1 MKTTLR
7 HLLSIAACVL
17 ASCLCML
24 AMPVHA
30 GDTETYL
37 QAKQAYQT
45 KNLPLLM
52 ESLETLKQR
61 KSPLAPYLQYWQM
74 ILTMDQLSYYQVQ
87 AFLQENNES
96 LLSQRV
102 RELWLKRLGRV
113 QFWDQFVEIRAQIP
127 NYYTLND
134 TGNQCFQ
141 VQAGIALDDPTA
153 YEDGKTLLLSGKE
166 LPADCQGMLE
176 ALQQVGALDENL
188 LLSVYRNAL
197 FANKPGLA
205 KVLAKRSRKTDATLL
220 KQMDEVAQ
228 NPALVL
234 KKNNIQ
240 DKSAYGRA
248 LYMFAIHR
256 QAKADIALAQTS
268 YLKYSGLLS
277 SEERQLIQA
286 YIALESARKHEPEA
300 VRAFAKVE
308 PAILNNEQWEW
319 YARSALREQDWN
331 TLLKIINSMPNALSD
346 EHTWRYWKARALKT
360 KGQAPEANLLLAK
373 LSQERH
379 FYGWLSAEELGPVA
393 GEPMATYQPADEE
406 IRQFARLAS
415 IKRIEALFD
424 ADARYEARL
433 EWMYLLEALDD
444 SSRIV
449 AAQYALLKGW
459 YDLTVLAADKTSRTH
474 NFELRYP
481 TPYRDYL
488 QKASKARAIDEA
500 WVYGII
506 RQESRFMHY
515 AKSSVGAGGLM
526 QVMPATAKWIAK
538 KLGWSSYND
547 GMLHDID
554 TNVNLGTYYMRYT
567 LDTFNGQEAMATA
580 AYNAG
585 PSRARRWAANVPL
598 EGAIYAETIPFS
610 ETRNYVKKVLANAHM
625 YAPRLGLPVIT
636 LKKRLGTIPARN
648 TGAVAD
654 AESVITTITITDQ
667 E

>member
-1 MKTTLR
+1 MKTRLTSLLR
-7 HLLSIAACVL
+7 ILAICLLGLTSTVF
-17 ASCLCML
+17 
-24 AMPVHA
+24 A
-30 GDTETYL
+30 GDGDIYL

-45 KNLPLLM
+45 RNLPQLV
-52 ESLETLKQR
+52 EATEALKQR
-61 KSPLAPYLQYWQM
+61 RSPLLPYLQYWQM

-113 QFWDQFVEIRAQIP
+113 QFWDQFVEMRAQMP
-127 NYYTLND
+127 MYYSMND
-134 TGNQCFQ
+134 VGNQCYQ
-141 VQAGIALDDPTA
+141 VQAGIALDDPNA
-153 YEDGKTLLLSGKE
+153 YEDGKKLLLAGKD

-176 ALQQVGALDENL
+176 ALQQVGVLDEKL
-188 LLSVYRNAL
+188 LLTLYRDAL
-197 FANKPGLA
+197 FSNKTGLA
-205 KVLAKRSRKTDATLL
+205 KVLAKRSNKTDTGLL
-220 KQMDEVAQ
+220 KQIDDMAQ
-228 NPALVL
+228 NPALTL
-234 KKNNIQ
+234 KKGGIQ
-240 DKSAYGRA
+240 ERSPYARA
-248 LYMFAIHR
+248 LYMYAIHR
-256 QAKADIALAQTS
+256 QAKADTGVAKTS
-268 YLKYSGLLS
+268 YQKYSGLLDND
-277 SEERQLIQA
+277 EKQLAQA
-286 YIALESARKHEPEA
+286 YIALEAARKHELEA
-300 VRAFAKVE
+300 LAGFAKVN
-308 PAILNNEQWEW
+308 PTLLSNEQWEW
-319 YARSALREQDWN
+319 YARSALRQQDWG
-331 TLLKIINSMPNALSD
+331 LVLKVINDMPAGLAD
-346 EHTWRYWKARALKT
+346 ESTWRYWKARALMA
-360 KGQAPEANLLLAK
+360 KGQVADANQILAK

-379 FYGWLSAEELGPVA
+379 FYGWLAAEDLGPVA
-393 GEPMATYQPADEE
+393 SEPMATYQPADEE
-406 IRQFARLAS
+406 VRQFAKQPAV
-415 IKRIEALFD
+415 KRMEALFD
-424 ADARYEARL
+424 VEARYEARL

-444 SSRIV
+444 PTRIV
-449 AAQYALLKGW
+449 AAQYGLLKGW
-459 YDLTVLAADKTSRTH
+459 YDLAVLAADKTSRTH

-488 QKASKARAIDEA
+488 QKASRSRAIDEA

-567 LDTFNGQEAMATA
+567 LDTFNGQEVMATA

-585 PSRARRWAANVPL
+585 PSRARRWAANTPL

-625 YAPRLGLPVIT
+625 YAPRLGLPMLT
-636 LKKRLGTIPARN
+636 LKKRLGTIPARSSGDSEN
-648 TGAVAD
+648 VT
-654 AESVITTITITDQ
+654 TTISISEQ

>member
-1 MKTTLR
+1 MKTRLTSLLR
-7 HLLSIAACVL
+7 ILAICLLGLTSTVF
-17 ASCLCML
+17 
-24 AMPVHA
+24 A
-30 GDTETYL
+30 GDGDIYL

-45 KNLPLLM
+45 RNLPQLV
-52 ESLETLKQR
+52 EATEALKQR
-61 KSPLAPYLQYWQM
+61 RSPLLPYLQYWQM

-113 QFWDQFVEIRAQIP
+113 QFWDQFVEMRAQMP
-127 NYYTLND
+127 MYYSMND
-134 TGNQCFQ
+134 VGNQCYQ
-141 VQAGIALDDPTA
+141 VQAGIALDDPNA
-153 YEDGKTLLLSGKE
+153 YEDGKKLLLAGKD

-176 ALQQVGALDENL
+176 ALQQVGVLDEKL
-188 LLSVYRNAL
+188 LLTLYRDAL
-197 FANKPGLA
+197 FSNKTGLA
-205 KVLAKRSRKTDATLL
+205 KVLAKRSNKTDTGLL
-220 KQMDEVAQ
+220 KQIDDMAQ
-228 NPALVL
+228 NPALTL
-234 KKNNIQ
+234 KKGGIQ
-240 DKSAYGRA
+240 ERSPYARA
-248 LYMFAIHR
+248 LYMYAIHR
-256 QAKADIALAQTS
+256 QAKADTGVAKTS
-268 YLKYSGLLS
+268 YQKYSGLLDND
-277 SEERQLIQA
+277 EKQLAQA
-286 YIALESARKHEPEA
+286 YIALEAARKHELEA
-300 VRAFAKVE
+300 LAGFAKVN
-308 PAILNNEQWEW
+308 PTLLSNEQWEW
-319 YARSALREQDWN
+319 YARSALRQQDWG
-331 TLLKIINSMPNALSD
+331 LVLKVINDMPAGLAD
-346 EHTWRYWKARALKT
+346 ESTWRYWKARALMA
-360 KGQAPEANLLLAK
+360 KGQVADANQILAK

-379 FYGWLSAEELGPVA
+379 FYGWLAAEDLGPVA
-393 GEPMATYQPADEE
+393 SEPMATYQPADEE
-406 IRQFARLAS
+406 VRQFAKQPAV
-415 IKRIEALFD
+415 KRMEALFD
-424 ADARYEARL
+424 VEARYEARL

-444 SSRIV
+444 PTRIV
-449 AAQYALLKGW
+449 AAQYGLLKGW
-459 YDLTVLAADKTSRTH
+459 YDLAVLAADKTSRTH

-488 QKASKARAIDEA
+488 QKASRSRAIDEA

-567 LDTFNGQEAMATA
+567 LDTFNGQEVMATA

-585 PSRARRWAANVPL
+585 PSRARRWAANTPL

-625 YAPRLGLPVIT
+625 YAPRLGLPMLT
-636 LKKRLGTIPARN
+636 LKKRLGTIPARSSGDSEN
-648 TGAVAD
+648 V
-654 AESVITTITITDQ
+654 TTISISEQ

>member
-1 MKTTLR
+1 MKIRLTAILLILAAC
-7 HLLSIAACVL
+7 LLSPIGTVFAADSDIY
-17 ASCLCML
+17 A
-24 AMPVHA
+24 
-30 GDTETYL
+30 

-45 KNLPLLM
+45 RNLPQLV
-52 ESLETLKQR
+52 EATEALKQR
-61 KSPLAPYLQYWQM
+61 RSPLLPYLQYWQM

-113 QFWDQFVEIRAQIP
+113 QFWDQFVEMRAQMP
-127 NYYTLND
+127 MYYSMND
-134 TGNQCFQ
+134 VGNQCYQ
-141 VQAGIALDDPTA
+141 VQAGIALDDPNA
-153 YEDGKTLLLSGKE
+153 YEDGKKLLLAGKD

-176 ALQQVGALDENL
+176 ALQQVGVLDEKL
-188 LLSVYRNAL
+188 LLTLYRDAL
-197 FANKPGLA
+197 FSNKTGLA
-205 KVLAKRSRKTDATLL
+205 KVLAKRSNKTDAGLL
-220 KQMDEVAQ
+220 KQIDDMAQ
-228 NPALVL
+228 NPALTL
-234 KKNNIQ
+234 KKGGIQ
-240 DKSAYGRA
+240 ERSPYARA
-248 LYMFAIHR
+248 LYLYAIHR
-256 QAKADIALAQTS
+256 QAKADTGVAKTS
-268 YLKYSGLLS
+268 YQKYSGLLDND
-277 SEERQLIQA
+277 EKQLAQA
-286 YIALESARKHEPEA
+286 YIALEAARKHEPEA
-300 VRAFAKVE
+300 LQGFGKVN
-308 PAILNNEQWEW
+308 ATLLSNEQWEW
-319 YARSALREQDWN
+319 YARSALRQQDWG
-331 TLLKIINSMPNALSD
+331 LVLKVINDMPAGLVD
-346 EHTWRYWKARALKT
+346 ESTWRYWKARALMA
-360 KGQAPEANLLLAK
+360 KGQVADANQILAK

-379 FYGWLSAEELGPVA
+379 FYGWLAAEDLGPVA

-406 IRQFARLAS
+406 VRQFAKQPAV
-415 IKRIEALFD
+415 KRMEALFD
-424 ADARYEARL
+424 VEARYEARL

-444 SSRIV
+444 PTRIV
-449 AAQYALLKGW
+449 AAQYGLLKGW
-459 YDLTVLAADKTSRTH
+459 YDLAVLAADKTSRTH

-488 QKASKARAIDEA
+488 QKASRSRAIDEA

-538 KLGWSSYND
+538 KMGWSSYHD

-567 LDTFNGQEAMATA
+567 LDTFNGQEVMATA

-585 PSRARRWAANVPL
+585 PSRARRWAANTPL

-625 YAPRLGLPVIT
+625 YAPRLGLPMLT
-636 LKKRLGTIPARN
+636 LKKRLGTIPARSSGDSEN
-648 TGAVAD
+648 VT
-654 AESVITTITITDQ
+654 TTISISEQ

>member
-1 MKTTLR
+1 MKNKFR
-7 HLLSIAACVL
+7 HLLSLSVYCLAACL
-17 ASCLCML
+17 LWAAQPAS
-24 AMPVHA
+24 AA
-30 GDTETYL
+30 DADIYL

-45 KNLPLLM
+45 KNLPLLT

-127 NYYTLND
+127 NYYSLND

-141 VQAGIALDDPTA
+141 VQAGIALDDPIA
-153 YEDGKTLLLSGKE
+153 YEDGKALLYSGKE

-176 ALQQVGALDENL
+176 ALQQIGVLDENL
-188 LLSVYRNAL
+188 LLTIYRNAL

-205 KVLAKRSRKTDATLL
+205 KVLSKYNRKTDATLL
-220 KQMDEVAQ
+220 KQMDEAAQ
-228 NPALVL
+228 NPALLL
-234 KKNNIQ
+234 KKNNVQ
-240 DKSAYGRA
+240 DKTAYGRA
-248 LYMFAIHR
+248 LYMYAIHR

-268 YLKYSGLLS
+268 YQKYSGLFNN
-277 SEERQLIQA
+277 EEKQLVLA

-300 VRAFAKVE
+300 IRAFGRVDTG
-308 PAILNNEQWEW
+308 ILNNEQWEW

-331 TLLKIINSMPNALSD
+331 TLLKIINGMPNALSD

-360 KGQAPEANLLLAK
+360 KGQVTEANLLLAK

-379 FYGWLSAEELGPVA
+379 FYGWLAAEELGPVA

-406 IRQFARLAS
+406 IRQFARLPG

-424 ADARYEARL
+424 AEARYEARL
-433 EWMYLLEALDD
+433 EWMYLLESLDD
-444 SSRIV
+444 PSRIV

-585 PSRARRWAANVPL
+585 PSRARRWAANTPL
-598 EGAIYAETIPFS
+598 EGAIYAETIPFG

-648 TGAVAD
+648 SGTAE

>member
-1 MKTTLR
+1 MKNKFR
-7 HLLSIAACVL
+7 HLLSLSACCLAACL
-17 ASCLCML
+17 LWTAQSAS
-24 AMPVHA
+24 AA
-30 GDTETYL
+30 DADIYL

-45 KNLPLLM
+45 KNLPLLT

-127 NYYTLND
+127 NYYSLND

-141 VQAGIALDDPTA
+141 VQAGIALDDPIA
-153 YEDGKTLLLSGKE
+153 YEDGKALLYSGKE

-176 ALQQVGALDENL
+176 ALQQIGVLDENL
-188 LLSVYRNAL
+188 LLTIYRNAL
-197 FANKPGLA
+197 FANKTGLA
-205 KVLAKRSRKTDATLL
+205 KVLAKYNRKTDATLL
-220 KQMDEVAQ
+220 KQMDEAAQ
-228 NPALVL
+228 NPALLL
-234 KKNNIQ
+234 KKNNVQ
-240 DKSAYGRA
+240 DKTAYGRA

-268 YLKYSGLLS
+268 YQKYSGLFNN
-277 SEERQLIQA
+277 EEKQLVLA

-300 VRAFAKVE
+300 IRAFGRVDSS
-308 PAILNNEQWEW
+308 ILNNEQWEW

-360 KGQAPEANLLLAK
+360 KGQVTESNQLLAK

-379 FYGWLSAEELGPVA
+379 FYGWLAAEELGPVA

-406 IRQFARLAS
+406 IRQFARLPG

-424 ADARYEARL
+424 AEARYEARL
-433 EWMYLLEALDD
+433 EWMYLLESLDD
-444 SSRIV
+444 PSRIV

-585 PSRARRWAANVPL
+585 PSRARRWAANTPL

-648 TGAVAD
+648 SGTTE

>member
-1 MKTTLR
+1 MKTRLTS
-7 HLLSIAACVL
+7 LLFFAACLLGMTKSVF
-17 ASCLCML
+17 
-24 AMPVHA
+24 A
-30 GDTETYL
+30 GDGEVYL

-45 KNLPLLM
+45 RNLAQLA
-52 ESLETLKQR
+52 EATETLKQR
-61 KSPLAPYLQYWQM
+61 RSPLLPYLQYWQM

-113 QFWDQFVEIRAQIP
+113 QFWNQFVEMRAQIP
-127 NYYTLND
+127 MYYSMND
-134 TGNQCFQ
+134 LGNQCYQ
-141 VQAGIALDDPTA
+141 VQAGIALDDPNA
-153 YEDGKTLLLSGKE
+153 YEDGKKLLLAGKE

-176 ALQQVGALDENL
+176 ALQQVGVLDEKL
-188 LLSVYRNAL
+188 LLTLYRNAL
-197 FANKPGLA
+197 FENKTGLA
-205 KVLAKRSRKTDATLL
+205 KVLAKRSSKTDAGLL
-220 KQMDEVAQ
+220 KQVDDVAQ
-228 NPALVL
+228 NPALAL
-234 KKNNIQ
+234 KKGNIPER
-240 DKSAYGRA
+240 SAYGRA
-248 LYMFAIHR
+248 LYMYAMHR
-256 QAKADIALAQTS
+256 QAKADLVVARAS
-268 YLKYSGLLS
+268 YQKYASMLDTD
-277 SEERQLIQA
+277 EKQLIQA
-286 YIALESARKHEPEA
+286 YMALEAARKHEPEA
-300 VRAFAKVE
+300 LQGFAKV
-308 PAILNNEQWEW
+308 NNALLSAEQWEW
-319 YARSALREQDWN
+319 YARSALRQQDWN
-331 TLLKIINSMPNALSD
+331 QLLKIINDMPAVLAEESA
-346 EHTWRYWKARALKT
+346 WRYWKARALIA
-360 KGQAPEANLLLAK
+360 KGQVADANQILAK

-379 FYGWLSAEELGPVA
+379 FYGWLAAEELGPVA

-406 IRQFARLAS
+406 VRQFAKQAV
-415 IKRIEALFD
+415 IKRMEALFD
-424 ADARYEARL
+424 AEARYEARL

-444 SSRIV
+444 PTRIV

-459 YDLTVLAADKTSRTH
+459 YDLAVLAADKTSRTH

-488 QKASKARAIDEA
+488 QKASRNRAIDEA

-538 KLGWSSYND
+538 KLGLNGYHD

-567 LDTFNGQEAMATA
+567 LDTFNGQEVMATA

-585 PSRARRWAANVPL
+585 PSRARRWAANTPL

-625 YAPRLGLPVIT
+625 YASRLGLPVLT
-636 LKKRLGTIPARN
+636 LKKRLGTIPAR
-648 TGAVAD
+648 TTAEV
-654 AESVITTITITDQ
+654 ESVTTTITISEQ

>member
-1 MKTTLR
+1 MKNKFR
-7 HLLSIAACVL
+7 HLLSLSVYFLAACL
-17 ASCLCML
+17 LWAAQPAS
-24 AMPVHA
+24 AA
-30 GDTETYL
+30 DADIYL

-141 VQAGIALDDPTA
+141 VQAGIALDDPIA
-153 YEDGKTLLLSGKE
+153 YEDGKALLYSGKE

-176 ALQQVGALDENL
+176 ALQQIGVLDENL
-188 LLSVYRNAL
+188 LLTIYRNAL
-197 FANKPGLA
+197 FANKTSLA
-205 KVLAKRSRKTDATLL
+205 KVLAKYNRKTDATLL
-220 KQMDEVAQ
+220 KQMDEAAQ
-228 NPALVL
+228 NPALLL
-234 KKNNIQ
+234 KKNNVQ
-240 DKSAYGRA
+240 DKTAYGRA

-268 YLKYSGLLS
+268 YQKYSGLFNN
-277 SEERQLIQA
+277 EEKQLVLA

-300 VRAFAKVE
+300 IRAFGRVGSG
-308 PAILNNEQWEW
+308 ILNNEQWEW

-331 TLLKIINSMPNALSD
+331 TLLKIINGMPNALSD

-360 KGQAPEANLLLAK
+360 KGQVTESNLLLAK

-379 FYGWLSAEELGPVA
+379 FYGWLAAEELGPVA

-406 IRQFARLAS
+406 IRQFARLPG

-424 ADARYEARL
+424 AEARYEARL
-433 EWMYLLEALDD
+433 EWMYLLESLDD
-444 SSRIV
+444 PSRIV

-585 PSRARRWAANVPL
+585 PSRARRWAANTPL
-598 EGAIYAETIPFS
+598 EGAIYAETIPFG

-636 LKKRLGTIPARN
+636 LKKRLGIIPARN
-648 TGAVAD
+648 TGTAE